1 MKSMSAYREHFPIF
15 KNTVYIN
22 SCSYAALSTEVEA
35 AFLKYLKDRH
45 EVGADWINWCDRLE
59 RVRALFAELL
69 SAKPD
74 EIAVTTS
81 ASASLSAISSSL
93 DFSGPRKKIVTT
105 DLAFPTEAQA
115 WHALKKYG
123 AEVVHVK
130 EKDGMIDLD
139 DLDRLVDEDT
149 LLVAVP
155 LVCYRNGALAD
166 VPAIREI
173 ARKNGALILVD
184 AYQGVGAVP
193 IDVAEWDVDFIVGGS
208 LKYLLSTA
216 GVGFLYVRE
225 DLISKSNPTQ
235 TGWFAQEDIHAM
247 LIHDNTPAKSARRF
261 EQGTP
266 SVPNLYAVEAGLTMI
281 LEVGV
286 KNICTHVAALNE
298 RLKEGVQKIGATL
311 ASPLDPEK
319 HGAMITVAS
328 TDEYALVE
336 KLAERNIVASCRDGN
351 IRISAHFY
359 NNDQDID
366 AVIAALEENDSLL
379 RQ

>member
-1 MKSMSAYREHFPIF
+1 MKSMNAYREHFPIF

-22 SCSYAALSTEVEA
+22 SCSYAALSVEVEA

-45 EVGADWINWCDRLE
+45 EVGADWIEWCDRLE

-69 SAKPD
+69 NANTD

-93 DFSGPRKKIVTT
+93 NLTGKRKKIVTT
-105 DLAFPTEAQA
+105 DLAFPTEAHA
-115 WHALKKYG
+115 WHALKKHG

-130 EKDGMIDLD
+130 ETDGMIDLD
-139 DLDRLVDEDT
+139 DLEKIVDENT

-166 VPAIREI
+166 IPAIRDV
-173 ARKNGALILVD
+173 ARKNGAMILVD

-193 IDVAEWDVDFIVGGS
+193 IDAKEWDVDFIVGGS

-216 GVGFLYVRE
+216 GVGFLFVRN
-225 DLISKSNPTQ
+225 DLISKSQPTQ

-247 LIHDNTPAKSARRF
+247 LIHDNIPANNARRF

-266 SVPNLYAVEAGLTMI
+266 SVPNLYAVEAGLNLI
-281 LEVGV
+281 LEIGL
-286 KNICTHVAALNE
+286 KNIRRHVAELNE
-298 RLKEGVQKIGATL
+298 RLKAGINDIGGKL
-311 ASPLDPEK
+311 MSPKDPEK

-328 TDEYALVE
+328 TDEYALVAA
-336 KLAERNIVASCRDGN
+336 LAERNIVVSCRDGN
-351 IRISAHFY
+351 LRISAHFY
-359 NNDQDID
+359 NNDADID
-366 AVIAALEENDSLL
+366 AVITALK
-379 RQ
+379 

>member
-1 MKSMSAYREHFPIF
+1 MKSIEEYRKQFKIF
-15 KNTVYIN
+15 ENTVYIN
-22 SCSYAALSTEVEA
+22 SCSYAALSDDVEA

-45 EVGADWINWCDRLE
+45 EVGADWIDWCDRLE

-69 SAKPD
+69 SAKAD
-74 EIAVTTS
+74 EMAVTTS

-93 DFSGPRKKIVTT
+93 DLSGPRKKIVTT
-105 DLAFPTEAQA
+105 DLAFPTEAHA
-115 WHALKKYG
+115 WHALKRNG

-130 EKDGMIDLD
+130 ETDGMIDLD
-139 DLDRLVDEDT
+139 DLDRLVDDET

-166 VPAIREI
+166 VPAIRDI

-193 IDVAEWDVDFIVGGS
+193 IDVNEWKVDFIVGGS

-225 DLISKSNPTQ
+225 DLITKSQPTQ

-247 LIHDNTPAKSARRF
+247 LIHDNIPAKTARRF

-266 SVPNLYAVEAGLTMI
+266 SVPNLYAVEAGLKII

-286 KNICTHVAALNE
+286 DNIRAYVAKLNE
-298 RLKEGVQKIGATL
+298 RLKEGIQKIGGKL
-311 ASPLDPEK
+311 MSPTDPAK

-328 TDEYALVE
+328 NDEFGLVA
-336 KLAERNIVASCRDGN
+336 KLAEEGIIASCRDGN

-359 NNDQDID
+359 NNEDDID
-366 AVIAALEENDSLL
+366 AVVAALEKHKGLL
-379 RQ
+379 A

>member
-1 MKSMSAYREHFPIF
+1 MSAYRERFPIF
-15 KNTVYIN
+15 EKTVYIN
-22 SCSYAALSTEVEA
+22 SCSYAALSIDVEA
-35 AFLKYLKDRH
+35 AFLEYLKDRH
-45 EVGADWINWCDRLE
+45 TLGADWMNWCDRLE
-59 RVRALFAELL
+59 RVRGLFADLL

-115 WHALKKYG
+115 WHALKKHG

-130 EKDGMIDLD
+130 EKDGVIDLE
-139 DLDRLVDEDT
+139 DLDRLVDDTT

-155 LVCYRNGALAD
+155 LVFYRNGALAD
-166 VPAIREI
+166 VPAIRDV
-173 ARKNGALILVD
+173 ARKHGAMIVVD

-193 IDVAEWDVDFIVGGS
+193 IDVTDWDVDFIVGGS

-247 LIHDNTPAKSARRF
+247 LIHDNIPATNARRF

-281 LEVGV
+281 LDIGV
-286 KNICTHVAALNE
+286 ENIRTYVAALNE
-298 RLKEGVQKIGATL
+298 RLKEGVQKIGGIL
-311 ASPLDPEK
+311 SSPIDPDQ

-328 TDEYALVE
+328 KDEYALVE
-336 KLAERNIVASCRDGN
+336 KLAEQNIIASCRDGN
-351 IRISAHFY
+351 IRISTHFY

-366 AVIAALEENDSLL
+366 AVVEAFAINKELL
-379 RQ
+379 A

>member
-22 SCSYAALSTEVEA
+22 SCSYAALSNEVEA
-35 AFLKYLKDRH
+35 AFLSYLKDRH
-45 EVGADWINWCDRLE
+45 ELGADWIEWCDRLE
-59 RVRALFAELL
+59 RVRALFADLL
-69 SAKPD
+69 SAKSD

-93 DFSGPRKKIVTT
+93 DFSGARKKIITT

-115 WHALKKYG
+115 WHALKKHG

-130 EKDGMIDLD
+130 EKNGMIDLD
-139 DLDRLVDEDT
+139 DLEKLVDENT

-166 VPAIREI
+166 IPAIRKV
-173 ARKNGALILVD
+173 ARKGGAMILVD

-193 IDVAEWDVDFIVGGS
+193 IDVNDWDVDFIVGGS

-216 GVGFLYVRE
+216 GVGFLWVRE
-225 DLISKSNPTQ
+225 DLIAQSNPTQ

-247 LIHDNTPAKSARRF
+247 LIHDNIPAQNARRF

-266 SVPNLYAVEAGLTMI
+266 SVPNLYAVEAGLKMV

-286 KNICTHVAALNE
+286 KNIRAHVAALNE
-298 RLKEGVQKIGATL
+298 RLKDGVKKVGGTL
-311 ASPLDPEK
+311 SSPKDPEK

-328 TDEYALVE
+328 TDEYALVAKLVE
-336 KLAERNIVASCRDGN
+336 KNIIASCRDGN

-359 NNDQDID
+359 NNQQDID
-366 AVIAALEENDSLL
+366 AVIAAFGENKELL
-379 RQ
+379 V

>member
-1 MKSMSAYREHFPIF
+1 MKSMNAYREHFPIF

-22 SCSYAALSTEVEA
+22 SCSYAALSVEVEA

-45 EVGADWINWCDRLE
+45 EVGADWIDWCDRLE

-69 SAKPD
+69 NASVD
-74 EIAVTTS
+74 EMAVTTS

-93 DFSGPRKKIVTT
+93 DLTGKRKKIVTT
-105 DLAFPTEAQA
+105 DLAFPTEAHA
-115 WHALKKYG
+115 WHALKKHG

-130 EKDGMIDLD
+130 ETDGMIDLD
-139 DLDRLVDEDT
+139 DLENIVDENT

-166 VPAIREI
+166 IPAIRNI
-173 ARKNGALILVD
+173 ARKNGSMILVD

-193 IDVAEWDVDFIVGGS
+193 IDVKEWDVDFIVGGS

-216 GVGFLYVRE
+216 GVGFLYVRN
-225 DLISKSNPTQ
+225 DLISKSKPTQ

-247 LIHDNTPAKSARRF
+247 LIHDNIPARNARRF

-266 SVPNLYAVEAGLTMI
+266 SVPNLYAVEAGLKLI
-281 LEVGV
+281 LEIGV
-286 KNICTHVAALNE
+286 ENIRCHVASLNE
-298 RLKEGVQKIGATL
+298 RLKKGITEIGGKL
-311 ASPLDPEK
+311 KSPKDSEK

-328 TDEYALVE
+328 TDEYALVAA
-336 KLAERNIVASCRDGN
+336 LAQRNIVVSCRDGN
-351 IRISAHFY
+351 LRISAHFY
-359 NNDQDID
+359 NNDADID
-366 AVIAALEENDSLL
+366 AVILALKENKNLL
-379 RQ
+379 A

>member
-1 MKSMSAYREHFPIF
+1 MKSMNAYREHFPIF

-22 SCSYAALSTEVEA
+22 SCSYAALSVEVEA

-45 EVGADWINWCDRLE
+45 EVGADWIEWCDRLE

-69 SAKPD
+69 NANTD

-93 DFSGPRKKIVTT
+93 NLTGKRKKIVTT
-105 DLAFPTEAQA
+105 DRAFPTEAHA
-115 WHALKKYG
+115 WHALKKHG

-130 EKDGMIDLD
+130 ETDGMIDLD
-139 DLDRLVDEDT
+139 DLEKIVDENT

-166 VPAIREI
+166 IPAIRDV
-173 ARKNGALILVD
+173 ARKNGAMILVD

-193 IDVAEWDVDFIVGGS
+193 IDAKEWDVDFIVGGS

-216 GVGFLYVRE
+216 GVGFLFVRN
-225 DLISKSNPTQ
+225 DLISKSQPTQ

-247 LIHDNTPAKSARRF
+247 LIHDNIPANNARRF

-266 SVPNLYAVEAGLTMI
+266 SVPNLYAVEAGLNLI
-281 LEVGV
+281 LEIGL
-286 KNICTHVAALNE
+286 KNIRRHVADLNE
-298 RLKEGVQKIGATL
+298 RLKAGINDIGGKL
-311 ASPLDPEK
+311 MSPKDPEK

-328 TDEYALVE
+328 TDEYALVAA
-336 KLAERNIVASCRDGN
+336 LAERNIVVSCRDGN
-351 IRISAHFY
+351 LRISAHFY
-359 NNDQDID
+359 NNDADID
-366 AVIAALEENDSLL
+366 AVITALKENKNLL
-379 RQ
+379 A

>member
-1 MKSMSAYREHFPIF
+1 MKSMEEYREHFPIF

-22 SCSYAALSTEVEA
+22 SCSYAALSNEVEA
-35 AFLKYLKDRH
+35 AFLRYLKDRH
-45 EVGADWINWCDRLE
+45 EVGADWIDWCDRLE

-69 SAKPD
+69 GAKVD

-93 DFSGPRKKIVTT
+93 DLSGSRKKVVTT
-105 DLAFPTEAQA
+105 DLAFPTEAHA
-115 WHALKKYG
+115 WHALKKHG

-130 EKDGMIDLD
+130 ETDGMIDLD
-139 DLDRLVDEDT
+139 DLERIVDEDT
-149 LLVAVP
+149 LLVAIP

-166 VPAIREI
+166 VPAIRDI
-173 ARKNGALILVD
+173 ARNNGALILVD

-193 IDVAEWDVDFIVGGS
+193 IDVNDWDVDFIVGGS

-216 GVGFLYVRE
+216 GVGFLWVRR
-225 DLISKSNPTQ
+225 DLITKSQPTQ

-247 LIHDNTPAKSARRF
+247 LIHDNIPAKSARRF

-266 SVPNLYAVEAGLTMI
+266 AVPNLYAVEAGLKMI

-286 KNICTHVAALNE
+286 ENIRRHVAALNE
-298 RLKEGVQKIGATL
+298 RLKEGVQKIGGTL
-311 ASPLDPEK
+311 KSPMDPAK

-328 TDEYALVE
+328 TDEYALVAALSE
-336 KLAERNIVASCRDGN
+336 DGIIASCRDGN

-359 NNDQDID
+359 NNNDDID
-366 AVIAALEENDSLL
+366 AVIEAFKKNKHLL
-379 RQ
+379 A

>member
-1 MKSMSAYREHFPIF
+1 MKSMNAYREHFPIF

-22 SCSYAALSTEVEA
+22 SCSYAALSIEVEA
-35 AFLKYLKDRH
+35 AFMRYLKDRH
-45 EVGADWINWCDRLE
+45 EVGADWIEWCDRLE
-59 RVRALFAELL
+59 RVRALFADLL
-69 SAKPD
+69 NAKTD

-81 ASASLSAISSSL
+81 ASASISAISSSL
-93 DFSGPRKKIVTT
+93 DLTGPRKKIVTT

-115 WHALKKYG
+115 WHALKKHG

-139 DLDRLVDEDT
+139 DLEKIVDDQT

-166 VPAIREI
+166 IPAIRDV
-173 ARKNGALILVD
+173 ARKNGAMILVD

-193 IDVAEWDVDFIVGGS
+193 IDAKVWDVDFIVGGS

-225 DLISKSNPTQ
+225 DLISKSQPTQ

-247 LIHDNTPAKSARRF
+247 LIHDNIPASNARRF

-266 SVPNLYAVEAGLTMI
+266 SVPNLYAVEAGLTLI
-281 LEVGV
+281 LEIGV
-286 KNICTHVAALNE
+286 QNIRKHVASLNE
-298 RLKEGVQKIGATL
+298 RLKAGVKDIGGKL
-311 ASPLDPEK
+311 MSPAEPEK

-328 TDEYALVE
+328 TDEYALVAA
-336 KLAERNIVASCRDGN
+336 LADRNIVASCRDGN
-351 IRISAHFY
+351 LRVSAHFY
-359 NNDQDID
+359 NNDEDVD
-366 AVIAALEENDSLL
+366 AVIDALKVNKKLL
-379 RQ
+379 A

>member
-1 MKSMSAYREHFPIF
+1 MKSMNAYREHFPIF

-22 SCSYAALSTEVEA
+22 SCSYAALSVEVEA

-45 EVGADWINWCDRLE
+45 EVGADWIEWCDRLE

-69 SAKPD
+69 NANTD
-74 EIAVTTS
+74 EIAITTS

-93 DFSGPRKKIVTT
+93 DLTGKRKKIVTT
-105 DLAFPTEAQA
+105 DLAFPTEAHA
-115 WHALKKYG
+115 WHALKKHG

-130 EKDGMIDLD
+130 ETDGMIDLD
-139 DLDRLVDEDT
+139 DLEKIVDGNT

-166 VPAIREI
+166 IPAIRDV
-173 ARKNGALILVD
+173 ARRNGAMILVD

-193 IDVAEWDVDFIVGGS
+193 IDAKEWDVDFVVGGS

-216 GVGFLYVRE
+216 GVGFLYVRN
-225 DLISKSNPTQ
+225 DLISKSQPTQ

-247 LIHDNTPAKSARRF
+247 LIHDNIPARNARRF

-266 SVPNLYAVEAGLTMI
+266 SVPNLYAVEAGLKLV
-281 LEVGV
+281 LEIGV
-286 KNICTHVAALNE
+286 KNIRRHVAELNE
-298 RLKEGVQKIGATL
+298 RLKAGINELGGKL
-311 ASPLDPEK
+311 MSPKDSEK

-328 TDEYALVE
+328 TDEYALVAA
-336 KLAERNIVASCRDGN
+336 LAERNIVVSCRDGN
-351 IRISAHFY
+351 LRISAHFY
-359 NNDQDID
+359 NNDADID
-366 AVIAALEENDSLL
+366 AVIKALKENKNLL
-379 RQ
+379 A

>member
-1 MKSMSAYREHFPIF
+1 MKSMNAYREHFPIF

-22 SCSYAALSTEVEA
+22 SCSYAALSVEVEA

-45 EVGADWINWCDRLE
+45 EVGADWIEWCDRLE

-69 SAKPD
+69 NANTD

-93 DFSGPRKKIVTT
+93 NLTGKRKKIVTT
-105 DLAFPTEAQA
+105 DLAFPTEAHA
-115 WHALKKYG
+115 WHALKKHG

-130 EKDGMIDLD
+130 ETDGMIDLD
-139 DLDRLVDEDT
+139 DLEKIVDENT

-166 VPAIREI
+166 IPAIRDV
-173 ARKNGALILVD
+173 ARKNGAMILVD

-193 IDVAEWDVDFIVGGS
+193 IDAKEWDVDFIVGGS

-216 GVGFLYVRE
+216 GVGFLFVRN
-225 DLISKSNPTQ
+225 DLISKSQPTQ

-247 LIHDNTPAKSARRF
+247 LIHDNIPANNARRF

-266 SVPNLYAVEAGLTMI
+266 SVPNLYAVEAGLNLI
-281 LEVGV
+281 LEIGL
-286 KNICTHVAALNE
+286 KNIRRHVAELNE
-298 RLKEGVQKIGATL
+298 RLKSGINDIGGKL
-311 ASPLDPEK
+311 MSPKDPEK

-328 TDEYALVE
+328 TDEYALVAA
-336 KLAERNIVASCRDGN
+336 LAERNIVVSCRDGN
-351 IRISAHFY
+351 LRISAHFY
-359 NNDQDID
+359 NNDADID
-366 AVIAALEENDSLL
+366 AVITALKENKNLL
-379 RQ
+379 A

>member
-1 MKSMSAYREHFPIF
+1 MNAYREHFPIF

-22 SCSYAALSTEVEA
+22 SCSYAALSVEVEA

-45 EVGADWINWCDRLE
+45 EVGADWIEWCDRLE

-69 SAKPD
+69 NANTD
-74 EIAVTTS
+74 EMAVTTS

-93 DFSGPRKKIVTT
+93 DLTGKRKKIVTT
-105 DLAFPTEAQA
+105 DLAFPTEAHA
-115 WHALKKYG
+115 WHALKKHG

-130 EKDGMIDLD
+130 ETDGMIDLD
-139 DLDRLVDEDT
+139 DLEKIVDENT

-166 VPAIREI
+166 IPAIRDV
-173 ARKNGALILVD
+173 ARENGAMILVD

-193 IDVAEWDVDFIVGGS
+193 IDAKEWDVDFIVGGS

-216 GVGFLYVRE
+216 GVGFLYVRN
-225 DLISKSNPTQ
+225 DLISKSQPTQ

-247 LIHDNTPAKSARRF
+247 LIHDNIPARNARRF

-266 SVPNLYAVEAGLTMI
+266 SVPNLYAVEAGLKLV
-281 LEVGV
+281 LEIGV
-286 KNICTHVAALNE
+286 KNIRRHVAELNE
-298 RLKEGVQKIGATL
+298 RLKAGINDIGGKL
-311 ASPLDPEK
+311 MSPKDPDK

-328 TDEYALVE
+328 TDEYALVAA
-336 KLAERNIVASCRDGN
+336 LAERNIVVSCRDGN
-351 IRISAHFY
+351 LRISAHFY
-359 NNDQDID
+359 NNDADID
-366 AVIAALEENDSLL
+366 AVIKALKENKNLL
-379 RQ
+379 A

>member
-1 MKSMSAYREHFPIF
+1 MKSMNAYREHFPIF

-22 SCSYAALSTEVEA
+22 SCSYAALSVEVEA

-45 EVGADWINWCDRLE
+45 EVGADWIEWCDRLE

-69 SAKPD
+69 NANTD

-93 DFSGPRKKIVTT
+93 NLTGKRKKIVTT
-105 DLAFPTEAQA
+105 DLAFPTEAHA
-115 WHALKKYG
+115 WHALKKHG

-130 EKDGMIDLD
+130 ETDGMIDLD
-139 DLDRLVDEDT
+139 DLEKIVDENT

-166 VPAIREI
+166 IPAIRDV
-173 ARKNGALILVD
+173 ARKNGAMILVD

-193 IDVAEWDVDFIVGGS
+193 IDAKEWDVDFIVGGS

-216 GVGFLYVRE
+216 GVGFLFVRN
-225 DLISKSNPTQ
+225 DLISKSQPTQ

-247 LIHDNTPAKSARRF
+247 LIHDNIPANNARRF

-266 SVPNLYAVEAGLTMI
+266 SVPNLYAVEAGLNLI
-281 LEVGV
+281 LEIGL
-286 KNICTHVAALNE
+286 KNIRRHVAELNE
-298 RLKEGVQKIGATL
+298 RLKAGINDIGGKL
-311 ASPLDPEK
+311 MSPKDPEK

-328 TDEYALVE
+328 TDEYALVAA
-336 KLAERNIVASCRDGN
+336 LADRNIVVSCRDGN
-351 IRISAHFY
+351 LRISAHFY
-359 NNDQDID
+359 NNDADID
-366 AVIAALEENDSLL
+366 AVITALKENKNLL
-379 RQ
+379 A

>member
-1 MKSMSAYREHFPIF
+1 MKSMSAYRERFPIF
-15 KNTVYIN
+15 EKTVYIN
-22 SCSYAALSTEVEA
+22 SCSYAALSIDVEA
-35 AFLKYLKDRH
+35 AFLEYLKDRH
-45 EVGADWINWCDRLE
+45 TLGADWMNWCDRLE
-59 RVRALFAELL
+59 RVRGLFADLL

-115 WHALKKYG
+115 WHALKKHG

-130 EKDGMIDLD
+130 EKDGVIDLE
-139 DLDRLVDEDT
+139 DLDRLVDDTT

-166 VPAIREI
+166 VPAIRDV
-173 ARKNGALILVD
+173 ARKHGAMILVD

-193 IDVAEWDVDFIVGGS
+193 IDVTDWDVDFIVGGS

-247 LIHDNTPAKSARRF
+247 LIHDNIPATNARRF

-281 LEVGV
+281 LDIGV
-286 KNICTHVAALNE
+286 ENIRTYVAALNE
-298 RLKEGVQKIGATL
+298 RLKEGVQKIGGIL
-311 ASPLDPEK
+311 SSPIDPDQ

-328 TDEYALVE
+328 KDEYALVE
-336 KLAERNIVASCRDGN
+336 KLAEQNIIASCRDGN
-351 IRISAHFY
+351 IRISTHFY

-366 AVIAALEENDSLL
+366 AVVEAFAINKELL
-379 RQ
+379 A

>member
-1 MKSMSAYREHFPIF
+1 MKSMRAYREHFPIF
-15 KNTVYIN
+15 KNTIYIN
-22 SCSYAALSTEVEA
+22 SCSYAALSVEVEA
-35 AFLKYLKDRH
+35 AFLRYLKDRH
-45 EVGADWINWCDRLE
+45 EVGADWIGWCDRLE
-59 RVRALFAELL
+59 RVRGQFAQLL
-69 SAKPD
+69 SAKSD
-74 EIAVTTS
+74 EIAITTS

-93 DFSGPRKKIVTT
+93 DFSGSRKKIVTT

-115 WHALKKYG
+115 WHALKRHG

-139 DLDRLVDEDT
+139 DLERVVDNQT

-166 VPAIREI
+166 VPVIRDI
-173 ARKNGALILVD
+173 VRKKGALILVD

-193 IDVAEWDVDFIVGGS
+193 IDVKEWDVDFIVGGS

-225 DLISKSNPTQ
+225 DLIKEQHPTQ

-247 LIHDNTPAKSARRF
+247 LIHDNTPASNARRF

-266 SVPNLYAVEAGLTMI
+266 SVPNLYAVEAGLKFI

-286 KNICTHVAALNE
+286 ENIRTHVAALNE
-298 RLKEGVQKIGATL
+298 RLKLGFEEIGGKL
-311 ASPLDPEK
+311 MSPKDPNK

-328 TDEYALVE
+328 TDEYKLVAA
-336 KLAERNIVASCRDGN
+336 LAEKGIVASCRDGN
-351 IRISAHFY
+351 LRISAHFY
-359 NNDQDID
+359 NNDADVD
-366 AVIAALEENDSLL
+366 AVVAACAENKNLL
-379 RQ
+379 A

>member
-1 MKSMSAYREHFPIF
+1 MKSMRAYREHFPIF

-22 SCSYAALSTEVEA
+22 SCSYAALSLEVEG
-35 AFLKYLKDRH
+35 AFQRYLKDRH
-45 EVGADWINWCDRLE
+45 EVGADWIGWCDRLE
-59 RVRALFAELL
+59 RVRSLFADLL
-69 SAKPD
+69 SAKAD
-74 EIAVTTS
+74 EMAVTTS

-93 DFSGPRKKIVTT
+93 DFSGKRKKIVTT

-115 WHALKKYG
+115 WHALKKHG

-130 EKDGMIDLD
+130 ETDGMIDLD
-139 DLDRLVDEDT
+139 DLDRLVDDET

-166 VPAIREI
+166 IPAIRDI

-193 IDVAEWDVDFIVGGS
+193 IDVNEWKVDFIVGGS

-225 DLISKSNPTQ
+225 DLITKSEPTQ

-247 LIHDNTPAKSARRF
+247 LIHDNIPATNARRF

-266 SVPNLYAVEAGLTMI
+266 SVPNLYAVEAGLKLI

-286 KNICTHVAALNE
+286 ENIREHVAALNE
-298 RLKEGVQKIGATL
+298 RLKKGVQEIGGKL
-311 ASPLDPEK
+311 MSPMDPNK

-328 TDEYALVE
+328 TDEYALVAA
-336 KLAERNIVASCRDGN
+336 LAERNIIASCRDGN
-351 IRISAHFY
+351 LRISAHFY
-359 NNDQDID
+359 NNNDDID
-366 AVIAALEENDSLL
+366 AVIGALKDNKNLL
-379 RQ
+379 A

>member
-1 MKSMSAYREHFPIF
+1 MKEMRAYREHFPIF
-15 KNTVYIN
+15 KNNVYIN
-22 SCSYAALSTEVEA
+22 SCSYAALSVEVEG
-35 AFLKYLKDRH
+35 AFQRYLKDRH
-45 EVGADWINWCDRLE
+45 EVGADWIGWCDRLE
-59 RVRALFAELL
+59 RVRSLFAELL
-69 SAKPD
+69 SAKAD
-74 EIAVTTS
+74 EMAVTTS
-81 ASASLSAISSSL
+81 ASASISAISSSL
-93 DFSGPRKKIVTT
+93 DLSGKRKKIVTT

-115 WHALKKYG
+115 WHALKKHG

-139 DLDRLVDEDT
+139 DLERLVDEET

-166 VPAIREI
+166 IPPIRDI

-193 IDVAEWDVDFIVGGS
+193 IDVNEWQVDFIVGGS

-225 DLISKSNPTQ
+225 DLITKSEPTQ
-235 TGWFAQEDIHAM
+235 TGWFAQEDVHAM
-247 LIHDNTPAKSARRF
+247 LIHDNIPASNARRF

-266 SVPNLYAVEAGLTMI
+266 SVPNLYAVEAGLKLI

-286 KNICTHVAALNE
+286 QNIRKHVAGLNE
-298 RLKEGVQKIGATL
+298 RLKKGVQEIGGKL
-311 ASPLDPEK
+311 MSPMDPEK

-328 TDEYALVE
+328 KDEYALVAA
-336 KLAERNIVASCRDGN
+336 LAERNIIASCRDGN
-351 IRISAHFY
+351 LRISAHFY
-359 NNDQDID
+359 NNDADID
-366 AVIAALEENDSLL
+366 AVIEALKDNKNLL
-379 RQ
+379 A